1 MICAIGIETES
12 ADGKMQWSWCQD
24 TNPMGTGDA
33 GSIATSNFLGGPVL
47 SIRHVHGGKGDY
59 DIHIE
64 KGSGSGYIT
73 MGQ

>member
-1 MICAIGIETES
+1 MPKCSGVGVRTLIPWVQG
-12 ADGKMQWSWCQD
+12 MQ
-24 TNPMGTGDA
+24 GLVG
-33 GSIATSNFLGGPVL
+33 L